1 MIFFRLDECVA
12 YKIARAA
19 EEIGIPQGIVFE
31 APQLNAQKGVA
42 DVAWM
47 KEFATRGKPTDIKM
61 VFSTDAAMEH
71 TEAER
76 VAATE
81 AGLIVFYGPKAKFW
95 RPLKRFGQAAYFLR
109 WFLTMTEIARAAK
122 PGDQFQLPSNF
133 ILRSSLTPLP
143 PLSAKR
149 NRPGRPR
156 QVRPSGSLV

>member
-12 YKIARAA
+12 YKIASAA
-19 EEIGIPQGIVFE
+19 EEIGIPQGVVFE
-31 APQLNAQKGVA
+31 APQLTSQTGVA

-47 KEFATRGKPTDIKM
+47 KDFSKRGKVSDVRM

-95 RPLKRFGQAAYFLR
+95 RPLRKFGQAAYFLR
-109 WFLTMTEIARAAK
+109 WFLTMVEIAKSAN
-122 PGDQFQLPSNF
+122 PGDQFQLPSSF
-133 ILRSSLTPLP
+133 ILRASLTPLP
-143 PLSAKR
+143 PLRAQRK
-149 NRPGRPR
+149 RPGRPR
-156 QVRPSGSLV
+156 RAKPHGPLV